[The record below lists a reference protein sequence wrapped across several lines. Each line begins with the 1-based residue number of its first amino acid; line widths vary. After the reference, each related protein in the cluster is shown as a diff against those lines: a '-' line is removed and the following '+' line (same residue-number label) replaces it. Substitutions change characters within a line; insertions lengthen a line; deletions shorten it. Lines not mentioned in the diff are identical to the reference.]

1 MAAKTGDRKG
11 RLKDT
16 PLKDSEN
23 EENRQETYTRAV
35 TQLWLH
41 ERRTL
46 SAKWKL
52 EWRRVT
58 KEAGRLPQS
67 RKDADGG
74 ARRVWKKEGPVNGSG
89 AMATKPMNSQWH
101 RRTAQGLP
109 SGA

>member
-11 RLKDT
+11 RLKGT
-16 PLKDSEN
+16 ALKDSEN

-58 KEAGRLPQS
+58 RKKGGYRRAEKTRMEVPEESGK
-67 RKDADGG
+67 RKDLLMDLG
-74 ARRVWKKEGPVNGSG
+74 RWQRS
-89 AMATKPMNSQWH
+89 
-101 RRTAQGLP
+101 R
-109 SGA
+109 